1 MHELSVLLCFSCLTT
16 IAGRCRPKD
25 PTFPESDI
33 KTLVVSL
40 NIVCRG
46 YIYSYRWGDTGYS
59 LYLGVLYIAE
69 YMCVHINDVH
79 IPVLCL

>member
-1 MHELSVLLCFSCLTT
+1 MHELSVLLCCSCLTT
-16 IAGRCRPKD
+16 TAGRCRPTD

-69 YMCVHINDVH
+69 YMCVHINDAH